1 MILHACNTWTLQLS
15 LSPSLNKLAF
25 GEEKVHLQCVHK
37 DLEVKIALI
46 AGLSTFTAVFWMGF
60 RNEEQWILQ
69 DALGISICLYELKE
83 IHTPNMKD

>member
-1 MILHACNTWTLQLS
+1 MHATLGLQLS
-15 LSPSLNKLAF
+15 LPPSLNKLTF

-37 DLEVKIALI
+37 DLEVKIVLI
-46 AGLSTFTAVFWMGF
+46 EGLSTFTAVFWMGF

-69 DALGISICLYELKE
+69 GALGISIYLYELKE